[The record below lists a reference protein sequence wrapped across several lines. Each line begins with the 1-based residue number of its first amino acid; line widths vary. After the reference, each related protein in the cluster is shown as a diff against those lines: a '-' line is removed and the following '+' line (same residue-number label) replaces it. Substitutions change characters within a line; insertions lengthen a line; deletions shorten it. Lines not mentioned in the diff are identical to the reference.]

1 MVLFNEKIVLIKFRN
16 KTSYPFLVSLNS
28 SEKKKPIVKASKVPN
43 RGPQSLR
50 AIPKPTLVF

>member
-16 KTSYPFLVSLNS
+16 KTSYPLLVSLNS

-43 RGPQSLR
+43 REPQSLR
-50 AIPKPTLVF
+50 AIPN